1 MKVNWLK
8 ERLTKAKQD
17 SQLWS
22 AFIGAMEDVWNET
35 VEPVLTRISN
45 RKSFFTMASEDM
57 DTRIAEY
64 GRFFVITE
72 NDKARRPML
81 LAQRLDEVH
90 FKGTVRPIEQTFW
103 REFGTIPVTW
113 EPLYAPADI
122 EKHPYG
128 SYFATKAEF
137 PTAQA
142 QFGEF
147 FLTSRGLVVVN
158 QNKLYQVYGS
168 LDKDGAVK
176 KLLSDFDTVIAQLLP
191 LHIVFDGVSFQLSAV
206 FPEVA
211 EILNCL
217 STDVSVIEA
226 VYVTESMADMLSRS
240 DTSCQVGNISLNA
253 IPNRT
258 AEKQLHLDV
267 TPLDAWPLDYHL
279 QPV

>member
-1 MKVNWLK
+1 MKANWLK

-128 SYFATKAEF
+128 SYFATKAEI
-137 PTAQA
+137 PTAEA

-176 KLLSDFDTVIAQLLP
+176 KLLSDFDTVIAPLLP

-206 FPEVA
+206 FPEVE
-211 EILNCL
+211 EILNWIT
-217 STDVSVIEA
+217 TDVSFLEDLYSTRELVDELSGVEISSITDN
-226 VYVTESMADMLSRS
+226 VVFQESPVRAGDQL
-240 DTSCQVGNISLNA
+240 
-253 IPNRT
+253 
-258 AEKQLHLDV
+258 LHLDEI
-267 TPLDAWPLDYHL
+267 PLDAWPLDFHIPSL
-279 QPV
+279 

>member
-90 FKGTVRPIEQTFW
+90 FKGTERPIEQTFW

-206 FPEVA
+206 LPEVA

-217 STDVSVIEA
+217 STDVSVIEG

-240 DTSCQVGNISLNA
+240 DTSCQVDNISLNA

-258 AEKQLHLDV
+258 VEKQLHLDV
-267 TPLDAWPLDYHL
+267 TPLDAWPLDSHL